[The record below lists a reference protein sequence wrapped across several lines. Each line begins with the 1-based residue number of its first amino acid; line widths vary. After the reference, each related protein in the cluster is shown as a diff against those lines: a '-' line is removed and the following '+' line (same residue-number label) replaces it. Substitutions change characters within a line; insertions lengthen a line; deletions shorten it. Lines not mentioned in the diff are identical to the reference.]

1 MARVRFEVQ
10 GREVF
15 RTRLRVRV
23 NDVNYGGH
31 LGNDSVL
38 TLCHEA
44 RVRFFAE
51 MGQSEMSL
59 FGKGIIMTDAMI
71 SYRSEGNLG
80 DDIDISLHLDDIGRR
95 GFDLYY
101 LLECGEREV
110 ARVKTGIA
118 FFDYRQRRIADCPYG
133 FIEKFGVVEDSE
145 ATP

>member
-1 MARVRFEVQ
+1 LARVRFEVQ

-15 RTRLRVRV
+15 RTKLRVRV
-23 NDVNYGGH
+23 DEVNYGGH

-44 RVRFFAE
+44 RIRFFTE
-51 MGQSEMSL
+51 IGHSEMDL

-71 SYRSEGNLG
+71 VYKAEAKLG
-80 DDIDISLHLDDIGRR
+80 DELDVSLYLYDIGKR

-101 LLECGEREV
+101 LLDCGGREI

-118 FFDYRQRRIADCPYG
+118 FFDYQQHRIAACPQE
-133 FIEKFGVVEDSE
+133 FTERFGIRNEIV
-145 ATP
+145 